1 MKYLFLILGCTLAV
15 AACRKQ
21 PEKTQASV
29 EKITESVYASGVIKS
44 REQYQAFSQ
53 VNGLIREILVRE
65 GDLVKK
71 GDPLL
76 IIQDDNSRL
85 DAENARLSADLAE
98 WNARGDRLNELKS
111 AIETARVKMLND
123 SLLLVRQR
131 GLWDRQIGSRVD
143 FEQRELAYT
152 SSVNNYKAAVYRY
165 HDLQKQL
172 GVAAEQSR
180 RQLAISRNVVQD
192 HVVRSQTD
200 GRVYSL
206 AREEGEFVG
215 TQSPVAVIGKA
226 DEFVAELEVDE
237 SDIVRIRPGQRVFLT
252 LDSYPGQVFEAEVT
266 GLDPL
271 MKESSRTFT
280 VEAVFTR
287 KPPVLYP
294 NLTAEANIVIQ
305 SRENAVTIPRSY
317 LVDDSLVILENREK
331 RRVEIGLK
339 DYLKAEIRGGLD
351 AGETILKPVR

>member
-1 MKYLFLILGCTLAV
+1 
-15 AACRKQ
+15 
-21 PEKTQASV
+21 
-29 EKITESVYASGVIKS
+29 
-44 REQYQAFSQ
+44 
-53 VNGLIREILVRE
+53 
-65 GDLVKK
+65 
-71 GDPLL
+71 
-76 IIQDDNSRL
+76 
-85 DAENARLSADLAE
+85 
-98 WNARGDRLNELKS
+98 
-111 AIETARVKMLND
+111 MLND